1 MNIRQVNLSHIRRDG
16 GTQARA
22 DMNQS
27 AIEDYAQAMEAGA
40 KFPPVVLFQDQDTYW
55 LGDGFHR
62 VAAAI
67 KAGKKGIQADIRQ
80 GGQRQARLFALGAN
94 STHGV
99 RRTNADKRLA
109 VSILLDDPEWSRW
122 SDRQIADAIGV
133 SQPFVSAMRKERVI
147 TVITP
152 EVATVASSSNHDAP
166 TLEPVEPEPDPELVE
181 EIPDPPIHG
190 NDLVDALDD
199 TACDVSKEPERQAA
213 LEAPP
218 EPKPKA
224 DPPADVAV
232 LKARVEELEELNA
245 YLASEL
251 ETARNI
257 LDAEDLLARFD
268 AEVKKVQAMNTTLER
283 RNFGL
288 MDENNDL
295 KGRLKSALR
304 KIDRLEKAAKGAA

>member
-1 MNIRQVNLSHIRRDG
+1 MKNTAQILKRHPLSAAFPDMPGDEFAALVEDIRENGLLQ
-16 GTQARA
+16 
-22 DMNQS
+22 
-27 AIEDYAQAMEAGA
+27 
-40 KFPPVVLFQDQDTYW
+40 PVVLFDGMVLDGWHRYRASIEAGVEPAFDLFDGGDPVAFVLSLNMHRRHLTGSQRAAAVVACTAWAKPGNQPKPEAASGLKTEAEMAEAAQVSDRTIRQAKRAHEAG
-55 LGDGFHR
+55 LGEAVRDGK
-62 VAAAI
+62 VSAEKAAAI
-67 KAGKKGIQADIRQ
+67 AK
-80 GGQRQARLFALGAN
+80 L
-94 STHGV
+94 
-99 RRTNADKRLA
+99 
-109 VSILLDDPEWSRW
+109 P
-122 SDRQIADAIGV
+122 
-133 SQPFVSAMRKERVI
+133 
-147 TVITP
+147 
-152 EVATVASSSNHDAP
+152 
-166 TLEPVEPEPDPELVE
+166 
-181 EIPDPPIHG
+181 
-190 NDLVDALDD
+190 
-199 TACDVSKEPERQAA
+199 EPERQAA
-213 LEAPP
+213 IEAPP

-224 DPPADVAV
+224 EPPADVAA

>member
-1 MNIRQVNLSHIRRDG
+1 MKNTPQILKRHPLSAAFPDMP
-16 GTQARA
+16 A
-22 DMNQS
+22 DEFAALVDDIQENGLLQ
-27 AIEDYAQAMEAGA
+27 
-40 KFPPVVLFQDQDTYW
+40 PVVLFDGMVLDGWHRYRASIEAGVEPAFDEFDGSDPVAFVLSLNMHRRHLTGSQRAAAVVACTQWAAIGHNQHTGGSEPGSAPRTEAEMAKAADVSDKTIRQAKRAHEAG
-55 LGDGFHR
+55 LGEAVRDGK
-62 VAAAI
+62 VSAKEAAAI
-67 KAGKKGIQADIRQ
+67 AK
-80 GGQRQARLFALGAN
+80 L
-94 STHGV
+94 
-99 RRTNADKRLA
+99 
-109 VSILLDDPEWSRW
+109 P
-122 SDRQIADAIGV
+122 
-133 SQPFVSAMRKERVI
+133 
-147 TVITP
+147 
-152 EVATVASSSNHDAP
+152 
-166 TLEPVEPEPDPELVE
+166 
-181 EIPDPPIHG
+181 
-190 NDLVDALDD
+190 
-199 TACDVSKEPERQAA
+199 EPERQAA

-224 DPPADVAV
+224 EPPADVAA

-251 ETARNI
+251 EIARNI